1 MGWWSTAKGY
11 VQKNLSGSP
20 DLNPASTVKGWATG
34 DPNAPNQADVDA
46 ASKQYQDYYSAT
58 EANEAAAKKGIDAQ
72 LAAAQQEMTWAG
84 DNVTAVGKQQQ
95 DIAKAARRRMA
106 AGLAGAGSRF
116 AAGSGAELAQ
126 RTQQGA
132 DVGAAEADLRSKA
145 SMAMQ
150 QAAQRAL
157 EAQTGY
163 AQAQSAAA
171 AEQQKLL
178 DAALARKEADATLL
192 SEADAAVKDIAGYV
206 ASESDMQEA
215 ANKLERDYL
224 PKARSPQ
231 TRAAMQQKIAQLRNG
246 TYSVKGSL
254 QSSDVLGF

>member
-1 MGWWSTAKGY
+1 
-11 VQKNLSGSP
+11 
-20 DLNPASTVKGWATG
+20 
-34 DPNAPNQADVDA
+34 
-46 ASKQYQDYYSAT
+46 
-58 EANEAAAKKGIDAQ
+58 
-72 LAAAQQEMTWAG
+72 
-84 DNVTAVGKQQQ
+84 
-95 DIAKAARRRMA
+95 
-106 AGLAGAGSRF
+106 
-116 AAGSGAELAQ
+116 
-126 RTQQGA
+126 
-132 DVGAAEADLRSKA
+132 
-145 SMAMQ
+145 MAMQ